1 MYDIIIDNVFA
12 TQFDLHIVDRVNIP
26 VSQKEIETISI
37 AGRNGTLTKEL
48 GFLDRSITVNFN
60 FKTRN
65 RNDNMSKRIRNITSL
80 LLNAKKIS
88 FTDDKEVYYK
98 VKAVSVS
105 DIERTLR
112 MLGSFSVAFTVDP
125 FAYYS
130 PNSKI
135 LLTSHSKIYN
145 IGTYESEPYIKVFGS
160 GNVTLNINNKELTL
174 KDVNEYIEIDSELK
188 ETLKDN
194 VSKNDKKVGEYPKF
208 LIGENTI
215 SWSGNIT
222 KIEIEPRWRFL

>member
-12 TQFDLHIVDRVNIP
+12 TQHNLHIVNRVNIP
-26 VSQKEIETISI
+26 VSQKQIETISI

-48 GFLDRSITVNFN
+48 GFLDRSITVDFN
-60 FKTRN
+60 FKTRD
-65 RNDNMSKRIRNITSL
+65 RNDNMSKKIRNITSL

-112 MLGSFSVAFTVDP
+112 MLGSFSVTFTVDP
-125 FAYYS
+125 FAYY
-130 PNSKI
+130 NLYSKI
-135 LLTSHSKIYN
+135 LLTNHSKIYN
-145 IGTYESEPYIKVFGS
+145 IGTYESEPCIKVFGT
-160 GNVTLNINNKELTL
+160 GNVTLNINNKELIL
-174 KDVNEYIEIDSELK
+174 KDINGYIEIDTELK
-188 ETLKDN
+188 ETFKDN
-194 VSKNDKKVGEYPKF
+194 VSKNDKKVGEYPSF
-208 LIGENTI
+208 VVGENMI
-215 SWSGNIT
+215 SWSGNVT

>member
-12 TQFDLHIVDRVNIP
+12 TQHNLYIVNRVNIP

-65 RNDNMSKRIRNITSL
+65 RNDNMSKKIRNITSL

-98 VKAVSVS
+98 VKAVSIS
-105 DIERTLR
+105 DIERNLR
-112 MLGSFSVAFTVDP
+112 VLGSFSATFTVDP

-135 LLTSHSKIYN
+135 LLTNHSKIYN
-145 IGTYESEPYIKVFGS
+145 IGTYESEPHIKVFGTC
-160 GNVTLNINNKELTL
+160 NATLNINNKELTL
-174 KDVNEYIEIDSELK
+174 KDIDGFIEIDSELK
-188 ETLKDN
+188 ETFKDS
-194 VSKNDKKVGEYPKF
+194 VSKNDKKVGEYPLF

-215 SWSGNIT
+215 SWTGNVT
-222 KIEIEPRWRFL
+222 KVEIEPRWRFL

>member
-1 MYDIIIDNVFA
+1 MYDIIINNVFA
-12 TQFDLHIVDRVNIP
+12 TQHNLHIVNRVNIP

-65 RNDNMSKRIRNITSL
+65 RNDNMSKKIRNITSL

-112 MLGSFSVAFTVDP
+112 MLGSFSVTFTVDP
-125 FAYYS
+125 FAYY
-130 PNSKI
+130 NLHSKI
-135 LLTSHSKIYN
+135 TIASHSKIYN

>member
-12 TQFDLHIVDRVNIP
+12 TQHNLYIVNRVNIP

-65 RNDNMSKRIRNITSL
+65 RNDNMSKKIRNITSL

-98 VKAVSVS
+98 VKAVSIS
-105 DIERTLR
+105 DIERNLR
-112 MLGSFSVAFTVDP
+112 VLGSFSATFTVDP

-135 LLTSHSKIYN
+135 LLTNHSKIYN
-145 IGTYESEPYIKVFGS
+145 IGTYESEPHIKVFGT
-160 GNVTLNINNKELTL
+160 GNATLNINNKDLTL
-174 KDVNEYIEIDSELK
+174 KDIDGFIEIDSELK
-188 ETLKDN
+188 ETFKDS
-194 VSKNDKKVGEYPKF
+194 VSKNDKKVGEYPLF

-215 SWSGNIT
+215 SWTGNIT

>member
-12 TQFDLHIVDRVNIP
+12 TQHNLYIVNRVNIP
-26 VSQKEIETISI
+26 VSQKEIETINI

-60 FKTRN
+60 FKTRT
-65 RNDNMSKRIRNITSL
+65 RNDNMSKKIRNITSL

-88 FTDDKEVYYK
+88 FTDDREVYYK

-112 MLGSFSVAFTVDP
+112 MLGSFSATFTVDP
-125 FAYYS
+125 FAYY
-130 PNSKI
+130 NLYSKI
-135 LLTSHSKIYN
+135 ILTNHSKIYN
-145 IGTYESEPYIKVFGS
+145 IGTYESEPHIKVFGS
-160 GNVTLNINNKELTL
+160 GNATLNINNKEITL
-174 KDVNEYIEIDSELK
+174 KDIDGFIEIDSELK
-188 ETLKDN
+188 ETFKDN
-194 VSKNDKKVGEYPKF
+194 ASKNDKKVGEYPLF

-215 SWSGNIT
+215 SWTGNIT

>member
-1 MYDIIIDNVFA
+1 MYDIIINNVFA
-12 TQFDLHIVDRVNIP
+12 TQFDLHIVNRVNIP

-65 RNDNMSKRIRNITSL
+65 RNDNMSKKIRNITSL
-80 LLNAKKIS
+80 ILNAKKIS

-98 VKAVSVS
+98 VKAVSIS
-105 DIERTLR
+105 DIERNLR
-112 MLGSFSVAFTVDP
+112 VLGSFSVTFTVDP
-125 FAYYS
+125 FAYYNL
-130 PNSKI
+130 NSKI
-135 LLTSHSKIYN
+135 LLTNHSKIYN

-160 GNVTLNINNKELTL
+160 GNATLNINNKELTL
-174 KDVNEYIEIDSELK
+174 KDIDGFIEIDSELK
-188 ETLKDN
+188 ETFKDS
-194 VSKNDKKVGEYPKF
+194 VSKNDKKVGEYPLF

-215 SWSGNIT
+215 NWTGNIT
-222 KIEIEPRWRFL
+222 KLEIDPRWRFL

>member
-12 TQFDLHIVDRVNIP
+12 IQHDLHIVNRVNIP
-26 VSQKEIETISI
+26 VSQKQIETISI

-48 GFLDRSITVNFN
+48 GFFDRNITVNFN

-65 RNDNMSKRIRNITSL
+65 RDDNMSKKIRNITSL

-112 MLGSFSVAFTVDP
+112 MLGSFSVTFTVDP
-125 FAYYS
+125 FAYY
-130 PNSKI
+130 NLYSKI
-135 LLTSHSKIYN
+135 LLTNHSKIYN
-145 IGTYESEPYIKVFGS
+145 IGTYESEPCIKVFGT
-160 GNVTLNINNKELTL
+160 GNVTLNINNKELIL
-174 KDVNEYIEIDSELK
+174 KDINGYIEIDTELK
-188 ETLKDN
+188 ETFKDN
-194 VSKNDKKVGEYPKF
+194 VSKNDKKVGEYPSF
-208 LIGENTI
+208 VVGENMI
-215 SWSGNIT
+215 SWSGNVT

>member
-12 TQFDLHIVDRVNIP
+12 TQFDLHIINRVNIP

-48 GFLDRSITVNFN
+48 GFLDRIITVNFN

-65 RNDNMSKRIRNITSL
+65 RDDNMSKKIRNITSL

-98 VKAVSVS
+98 VKAVSIS
-105 DIERTLR
+105 DIERNLR
-112 MLGSFSVAFTVDP
+112 VLGSFSVTFTVDP

-135 LLTSHSKIYN
+135 LLTNHSKIYN

-160 GNVTLNINNKELTL
+160 GNVTLNINNKEITL
-174 KDVNEYIEIDSELK
+174 KDVNEYMEIDSELK
-188 ETLKDN
+188 ETFKDS
-194 VSKNDKKVGEYPKF
+194 VSKNDKKVGEYPAF
-208 LIGENTI
+208 FVGENTI
-215 SWSGNIT
+215 SWTGNIT